1 VSETLCFAGI
11 APERTLVPADRSE
24 LASIVRDLYAE
35 GKTFA
40 FAGGGTELDLG
51 NPPRA
56 LDTAVRTTALDRVIE
71 YSPEDQTIT
80 VEAGMRIAAIDALLA
95 QHDQLLPIDTG
106 DRERATIG
114 GAIATNAFGARRHRY
129 GSIKDL
135 IVGIEFVRPDGVT
148 AHGGGKVVKNVAGF
162 DLPKL
167 MVGSLGTLGGI
178 VSATLRVFPKPAVTR
193 AVLARSSPADAFFAA
208 CMDDRSLEPIAV
220 AHHPAHG
227 GIVLTFAGLEASVEE
242 QVLHL
247 AALARTHAV
256 TLDALDARALER
268 LAAAESAIRVS
279 GAWRW
284 SVSTNPVGARARVSA
299 PVPTSAEIG
308 YPTLGVTLASA
319 GDDASFDAIAAAR
332 GKGIVFRAIPQS
344 ARGRIDAWG
353 EPPASFPL
361 MRALKANFDP
371 KGLCNPGRFVGG
383 L

>member
-1 VSETLCFAGI
+1 MVSIAGVT
-11 APERTLVPADRSE
+11 PERALVPADRVE
-24 LASIVRDLYAE
+24 LASIVRDLYAA

-40 FAGGGTELDLG
+40 FVGGGTELELG

-56 LDTAVRTTALDRVIE
+56 IDTVVRTTALDRVID

-80 VEAGMRIAAIDALLA
+80 VEAGMRIAALDAVLA
-95 QHDQLLPIDTG
+95 EHNQLLPLETG
-106 DRERATIG
+106 DRRNATIG
-114 GAIATNAFGARRHRY
+114 GAIATNAFGAQRHRY

-135 IVGIEFVRPDGVT
+135 IVGIEFVRPDGTV

-178 VSATLRVFPKPAVTR
+178 ASATFRVFPKPAGTR
-193 AVLARSSPADAFFAA
+193 TVLVRTSPASAFYEALLE
-208 CMDDRSLEPIAV
+208 DRSLEPIAV
-220 AHHPAHG
+220 AHHPAEG
-227 GIVLTFAGLEASVEE
+227 GIVLTFAGLIAGVAQQIAHVTQLAATHAIPVEE
-242 QVLHL
+242 
-247 AALARTHAV
+247 
-256 TLDALDARALER
+256 LDQTALDR
-268 LAAAESAIRVS
+268 LAGAESSIRCS

-284 SVSTNPVGARARVSA
+284 TVSTNPVGACARVPA
-299 PVPTSAEIG
+299 PVTTTAEIG

-319 GDDASFDAIAAAR
+319 AADASLDALNAAR
-332 GKGIVFRAIPQS
+332 GAAIVFRAMPQH

-353 EPPASFPL
+353 DPPQSFPL
-361 MRALKANFDP
+361 MRALKTNFDP

>member
-1 VSETLCFAGI
+1 MNEIVSIAGVT
-11 APERTLVPADRSE
+11 PERTLVPADRVE
-24 LASIVRDLYAE
+24 LASIVRDLYAA

-40 FAGGGTELDLG
+40 FVGGGTDLELG

-56 LDTAVRTTALDRVIE
+56 IDTVVRTTSLARVID

-80 VEAGMRIAAIDALLA
+80 VEAGMRLAALDAVLA
-95 QHDQLLPIDTG
+95 QHGQLLPVEAG
-106 DRERATIG
+106 DRRNATIG
-114 GAIATNAFGARRHRY
+114 GAIATNAFGPQRHRY

-178 VSATLRVFPKPAVTR
+178 ASATFRVFPKPADTR
-193 AVLARSSPADAFFAA
+193 VVLARTSPASAFYDALLE
-208 CMDDRSLEPIAV
+208 DRSLEPIAV
-220 AHHPAHG
+220 AHHPAEG
-227 GIVLTFAGLEASVEE
+227 GIVLTFAGLAASVAQQLAHVAE
-242 QVLHL
+242 L
-247 AALARTHAV
+247 AATHAV
-256 TLDALDARALER
+256 TVDELDRTAVDR
-268 LAAAESAIRVS
+268 LAAAESAIRRD

-284 SVSTNPVGARARVSA
+284 TVSTNPVGARARVPA
-299 PVPTSAEIG
+299 PVRTTAEIG

-319 GDDASFDAIAAAR
+319 AADASLDALNAAR
-332 GKGIVFRAIPQS
+332 GEAIVFRAMPQH

-353 EPPASFPL
+353 DPPQSFPL
-361 MRALKANFDP
+361 MRALKTNFDP